1 MFHCFYQWFS
11 AIIQWH
17 GSGGTMLTFL
27 RGCWCEQYNM
37 KVLVATFGYP
47 NQFALFRRFAC
58 LIWAHYFPIH
68 ILRTDIAQMTIP
80 NTSTVSHAFA
90 VRDRAGSLHGETC
103 VMDFLRCLMG
113 EFAAYFDSPTQ
124 WRRVRLV
131 SIYFLMRCS
140 YICSCPCLTCKCAF
154 VYVWHIGIPS
164 DTIVVHDDD
173 SSDWVWLC
181 SLLPLSA
188 WNKFEF
194 LNPYAHVNRF
204 GSLARIWFEGLTVD
218 VADSAAYH
226 DVVDYHMLRLYLFIL
241 RALQLLYYD
250 HIMIMLY
257 SLIFINA
264 LTVEVLL
271 F

>member
-1 MFHCFYQWFS
+1 
-11 AIIQWH
+11 
-17 GSGGTMLTFL
+17 MLTFL
-27 RGCWCEQYNM
+27 RGCWCEQYKM

-124 WRRVRLV
+124 WRRARLV

-164 DTIVVHDDD
+164 DTIVVHDED

-181 SLLPLSA
+181 SRLLMSA
-188 WNKFEF
+188 W
-194 LNPYAHVNRF
+194 L
-204 GSLARIWFEGLTVD
+204 IWVLESICPRQSFRQSRANLIWRPNGRC
-218 VADSAAYH
+218 
-226 DVVDYHMLRLYLFIL
+226 LRLSGITRWSWLPYGTAVFWYTMRIAIL
-241 RALQLLYYD
+241 RLWSHYDYIMFVLVLLND
-250 HIMIMLY
+250 
-257 SLIFINA
+257 

-271 F
+271 C